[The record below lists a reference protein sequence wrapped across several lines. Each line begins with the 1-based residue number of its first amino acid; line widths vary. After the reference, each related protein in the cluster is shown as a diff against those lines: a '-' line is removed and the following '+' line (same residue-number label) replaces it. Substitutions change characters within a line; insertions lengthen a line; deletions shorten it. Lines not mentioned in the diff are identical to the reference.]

1 MTELS
6 IRPEEIR
13 DALQKYVEDYKPA
26 AASKEEVGRVAEAG
40 DGIARVSG
48 LPSAMANELL
58 EFEDGTQG
66 IALNLDTREIGV
78 VILGDFAGIEE
89 GQTVRRTGEILS
101 VPVGDNFL
109 GRVIDPLGTPIDG
122 LGDIEDEGRRALE
135 LQAPG
140 VMARKSVHE
149 PLATGI
155 KAIDSMTPI
164 GRGQRQLIIGDR
176 STGKT
181 TIAIDTIINQ
191 KPVLGDRATR
201 TSRSAASTSPSA
213 RRARPSPP
221 CAVPSRRPAR
231 WSTPRSWRPRRRT
244 RAGFKYLAPY
254 TGSAIGQ
261 HWMYDGKHVLI
272 VFDDLT
278 KQAEAYRAVS
288 LLLRRPP
295 GREAY
300 PGDVFY
306 LHSRL
311 LERCAK
317 LSDDLGHG
325 SMTGLPIVETKAND
339 VSAYI
344 PTNVIS
350 ITDGQIFL
358 QSDLFASNQR
368 PAIDVGVSVSRVGG
382 AAMTK
387 AMKTVTGSLKVDLA
401 QFRAM
406 EAFAMFASDLDAAS
420 RQQLDRGQR
429 LMALLK
435 QPQYSPY
442 PVQDMTVSLWLGTS
456 GSPRQGA
463 DRGRAPLRAG
473 VPRLPAP
480 LAQGRPRDHRGADE
494 VRGRDREVGREAP
507 TTTSSTSSRPARA
520 ARSRPATRST
530 RPSRTRTSTRSRSSS
545 RRRRAER
552 MAVSLREYRARIK
565 STESMKK
572 ITRAMELIAASRII
586 KAQQRAQAAAP
597 YARELTRAVSAV
609 ATYSNVDHAA
619 DHGAGGPEAGRHPR
633 DHQ

>member
-6 IRPEEIR
+6 IRPDEIR
-13 DALQKYVEDYKPA
+13 DALAKYVADFQPA
-26 AASKEEVGRVAEAG
+26 AASKEEVGTVASAG
-40 DGIARVSG
+40 DGIARVAG

-58 EFEDGTQG
+58 EFEDGTLG
-66 IALNLDTREIGV
+66 LALNLEEREIGV
-78 VILGDFAGIEE
+78 VILGDFDKIEE

-101 VPVGDNFL
+101 VPVGEGYL
-109 GRVIDPLGTPIDG
+109 GRVVDPLGKPIDG
-122 LGDIEDEGRRALE
+122 LGEIATEGRRALE

-176 STGKT
+176 ATGKT
-181 TIAIDTIINQ
+181 TVAIDTIINQ
-191 KPVLGDRATR
+191 KQNWESGDPTKQVRCIYVAIGQKGSTIASVR
-201 TSRSAASTSPSA
+201 GALEEAGALEYTTIVAA
-213 RRARPSPP
+213 
-221 CAVPSRRPAR
+221 PA
-231 WSTPRSWRPRRRT
+231 SDS
-244 RAGFKYLAPY
+244 AGFKYLAPY

-261 HWMYDGKHVLI
+261 HWMYQGKHVLI

-317 LSDDLGHG
+317 LSDELGAG
-325 SMTGLPIVETKAND
+325 SMTGLPIIETKAND
-339 VSAYI
+339 VSAFI

-358 QSDLFASNQR
+358 QSDLFAANQR
-368 PAIDVGVSVSRVGG
+368 PAIDVGISVSRVGG

-387 AMKTVTGSLKVDLA
+387 AMKAVTGSLKVDLA
-401 QFRAM
+401 QYRAM

-420 RQQLDRGQR
+420 KQQLARGQR

-435 QPQYSPY
+435 QPAYSPY
-442 PVQDMTVSLWLGTS
+442 PLADMTVSLWLGTS
-456 GSPRQGA
+456 GRLDVVDTG
-463 DRGRAPLRAG
+463 DVLRFEREFLDYLHRSHDG
-473 VPRLPAP
+473 L
-480 LAQGRPRDHRGADE
+480 LAAIRETQKFEDE
-494 VRGRDREVGREAP
+494 DG
-507 TTTSSTSSRPARA
+507 
-520 ARSRPATRST
+520 
-530 RPSRTRTSTRSRSSS
+530 
-545 RRRRAER
+545 
-552 MAVSLREYRARIK
+552 L
-565 STESMKK
+565 
-572 ITRAMELIAASRII
+572 
-586 KAQQRAQAAAP
+586 AAA
-597 YARELTRAVSAV
+597 YDTFLGQFETS
-609 ATYSNVDHAA
+609 D
-619 DHGAGGPEAGRHPR
+619 GGSIKVGHEPEAEALADDELEQEQIVKQKRG
-633 DHQ
+633 